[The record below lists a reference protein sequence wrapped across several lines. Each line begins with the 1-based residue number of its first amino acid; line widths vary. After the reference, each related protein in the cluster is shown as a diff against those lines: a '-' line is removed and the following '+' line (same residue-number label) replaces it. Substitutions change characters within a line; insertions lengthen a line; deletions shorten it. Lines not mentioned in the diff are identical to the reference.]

1 MAGLVEVERRPTAG
15 ALRDRQG
22 ATVGTDR
29 AKARARLVVYS
40 AVLVYAGLF
49 CAAAAVV
56 YLAYMGTRL
65 DLGNM
70 VQAVWSTAH
79 GRFLVGTTAGGHELS
94 WLGAHVDPFLA
105 LFVPLWWVWPSPL
118 MLLVVQAIA
127 VSTGALPV
135 YWLARKHTGSERA
148 AAHLAFAYLLYPA
161 TQFNTFTAGVGTHA
175 VSFAVPLILFAI
187 WFLDNDRLLPFAAL
201 ALLAASTKEEI
212 PLAVGF
218 LGIWYGARSGRRAVG
233 ATIFALG
240 LAGTLV
246 DVLVI
251 IPHFSATGV
260 SPFAGRYAQVGGTP
274 GGMLHT
280 LASHPLAF
288 VETVATLHKLAFVAL
303 LFVPFLG
310 LWLREPLLLLG
321 AVPDLS
327 VDLLSS
333 KPEQTTIFYQYTA
346 GILPFLF
353 AAVALGAARSR
364 RDPGRVSFYVL
375 LASASLAILSPL
387 VAAAGDVPLA
397 RSSNPARAAKAHAL
411 ALVPA
416 GAPVSA
422 SERLAGYLSARR
434 YIYLFP
440 HVGDAS
446 WIVVDRNDD
455 TYRNT
460 RAYRRAVARTSADPA
475 WRSVYA
481 SQGVQVLRRST
492 R

>member
-1 MAGLVEVERRPTAG
+1 M
-15 ALRDRQG
+15 
-22 ATVGTDR
+22 
-29 AKARARLVVYS
+29 
-40 AVLVYAGLF
+40 
-49 CAAAAVV
+49 
-56 YLAYMGTRL
+56 
-65 DLGNM
+65 
-70 VQAVWSTAH
+70 
-79 GRFLVGTTAGGHELS
+79 
-94 WLGAHVDPFLA
+94 
-105 LFVPLWWVWPSPL
+105 
-118 MLLVVQAIA
+118 
-127 VSTGALPV
+127 
-135 YWLARKHTGSERA
+135 
-148 AAHLAFAYLLYPA
+148 
-161 TQFNTFTAGVGTHA
+161 
-175 VSFAVPLILFAI
+175 
-187 WFLDNDRLLPFAAL
+187 
-201 ALLAASTKEEI
+201 
-212 PLAVGF
+212 
-218 LGIWYGARSGRRAVG
+218 
-233 ATIFALG
+233 
-240 LAGTLV
+240 
-246 DVLVI
+246 
-251 IPHFSATGV
+251 
-260 SPFAGRYAQVGGTP
+260 
-274 GGMLHT
+274 
-280 LASHPLAF
+280 
-288 VETVATLHKLAFVAL
+288 
-303 LFVPFLG
+303 
-310 LWLREPLLLLG
+310 
-321 AVPDLS
+321 PDLA

-346 GILPFLF
+346 GILPFLV
-353 AAVALGAARSR
+353 AAVVLGAARSR

-375 LASASLAILSPL
+375 LAVTSLAILSPL